1 VIVRP
6 VIVAAVWIVGV
17 FTLAAALAV
26 SAGWTLP
33 AVVVLALAAL
43 GTWDLV
49 QTKQPPASYALANVD
64 ARLLAG
70 PIFVL

>member
-1 VIVRP
+1 VFVRP

-49 QTKQPPASYALANVD
+49 QTKQPASYALPNVD
-64 ARLLAG
+64 PRLLAG